1 MIGKVIE
8 IGKSTVVV
16 ELTLTDEQKRGI
28 INYHVAFDMEG
39 STIIGEI
46 ASIEKTTAHI
56 SLLGEI
62 KNSKFTPGISKKPY
76 YMSVCR
82 IIRNDELPIIV
93 GNTNEKSV
101 YIGRLSQYN
110 GYQVYAKVND
120 LFSNHFAI
128 LGNTGSG
135 KSHGMARLLQ
145 NVFSDTTYPKNA
157 NFFLFDAYGEY
168 NDTFIF
174 NDKNVSKVYTTK
186 VEEFSDA
193 RTELLKIPLWLLDV
207 DDIALL
213 LNATKSTQLPII
225 EKALKLVGVF
235 ARNEEEIITYKN
247 DIIAKALNELLYS
260 GGTPSQI
267 RDQIFAVL
275 TSFNTKDLNLDAK
288 VVVPGW
294 TRPLRQC
301 LIIDKDGKLQE
312 MQLLGEFF
320 NSFIKEDLKL
330 ELPDG
335 TFPFTLEHL
344 NQAFDFALISE
355 GVLKSDK
362 VYDDN
367 HVLKVRLESLMN
379 GSYKEYFNI
388 DKYITKEQFIDS
400 LVKSKDGEKKQIINF
415 NISYVDD
422 RFAKVL
428 VKIIS
433 KLLFEYSLALDNR
446 ASFPI
451 HILLEEAHRYVQN
464 DNDIN
469 ILGYNIFERI
479 TKEGRKYGVI
489 LGMISQRPSEI
500 SETAISQCTNF
511 LVFRM
516 QHPKDLNYIRE
527 MVPNITEEMVP
538 KFKVLQPGN
547 CVLKRDEAQLELLNE
562 SKLKQPVWNKL
573 YKKDIIKGIHF
584 EKGKYH
590 EDVFWSFQAIGNAR
604 SVSIIDYIGYH
615 YWQRGESIMGEK
627 YSLKRLDAVE
637 GKCNRQEYFRINF
650 PELENR
656 ALVDL
661 WFTCLYHGQ
670 AAFRELKKEEKAQAL
685 EFLNKVLCKYPITRE
700 KIKNL
705 NITHCIWLLLAEISF
720 SKTCKIRNL
729 LKVGV

>member
-16 ELTLTDEQKRGI
+16 ELTLTDEQKREI

-62 KNSKFTPGISKKPY
+62 KNAKFTPGISKKPY

-135 KSHGMARLLQ
+135 KSHGMARILQ
-145 NVFSDTTYPKNA
+145 NIFSDTIYPKNA

-355 GVLKSDK
+355 GILKSDK

-464 DNDIN
+464 DDDIN

-547 CVLKRDEAQLELLNE
+547 CVAFGVAFKLPMQLKLDMPSPTPLSQNIDI
-562 SKLKQPVWNKL
+562 SKCW
-573 YKKDIIKGIHF
+573 Y
-584 EKGKYH
+584 
-590 EDVFWSFQAIGNAR
+590 
-604 SVSIIDYIGYH
+604 
-615 YWQRGESIMGEK
+615 
-627 YSLKRLDAVE
+627 
-637 GKCNRQEYFRINF
+637 
-650 PELENR
+650 
-656 ALVDL
+656 
-661 WFTCLYHGQ
+661 
-670 AAFRELKKEEKAQAL
+670 
-685 EFLNKVLCKYPITRE
+685 
-700 KIKNL
+700 
-705 NITHCIWLLLAEISF
+705 
-720 SKTCKIRNL
+720 
-729 LKVGV
+729 

>member
-62 KNSKFTPGISKKPY
+62 RNAKFTPGISKKPY

-500 SETAISQCTNF
+500 SETAISQCANF

-547 CVLKRDEAQLELLNE
+547 CVAFGVAFKLPMQLKLDMPSPTPLSQNIDI
-562 SKLKQPVWNKL
+562 SKCW
-573 YKKDIIKGIHF
+573 Y
-584 EKGKYH
+584 
-590 EDVFWSFQAIGNAR
+590 
-604 SVSIIDYIGYH
+604 
-615 YWQRGESIMGEK
+615 
-627 YSLKRLDAVE
+627 
-637 GKCNRQEYFRINF
+637 
-650 PELENR
+650 
-656 ALVDL
+656 
-661 WFTCLYHGQ
+661 
-670 AAFRELKKEEKAQAL
+670 
-685 EFLNKVLCKYPITRE
+685 
-700 KIKNL
+700 
-705 NITHCIWLLLAEISF
+705 
-720 SKTCKIRNL
+720 
-729 LKVGV
+729 

>member
-16 ELTLTDEQKRGI
+16 ELTLTDEQKRVI

-62 KNSKFTPGISKKPY
+62 KNAKFTPGISKKPY

-320 NSFIKEDLKL
+320 NSIIKEDLKL

-500 SETAISQCTNF
+500 SETAISQCANF

-547 CVLKRDEAQLELLNE
+547 CVAFGVAFKLPMQLKLDMPSPTPLSQNIDI
-562 SKLKQPVWNKL
+562 SKCW
-573 YKKDIIKGIHF
+573 Y
-584 EKGKYH
+584 
-590 EDVFWSFQAIGNAR
+590 
-604 SVSIIDYIGYH
+604 
-615 YWQRGESIMGEK
+615 
-627 YSLKRLDAVE
+627 
-637 GKCNRQEYFRINF
+637 
-650 PELENR
+650 
-656 ALVDL
+656 
-661 WFTCLYHGQ
+661 
-670 AAFRELKKEEKAQAL
+670 
-685 EFLNKVLCKYPITRE
+685 
-700 KIKNL
+700 
-705 NITHCIWLLLAEISF
+705 
-720 SKTCKIRNL
+720 
-729 LKVGV
+729 

>member
-16 ELTLTDEQKRGI
+16 ELILTDEQKRGI

-62 KNSKFTPGISKKPY
+62 KNAKFTPGISKKPY

-275 TSFNTKDLNLDAK
+275 TSFNTKDLNLDTK

-500 SETAISQCTNF
+500 SETAISQCANF

-547 CVLKRDEAQLELLNE
+547 CVAFGVAFKLPMQLKLDMPSPTPLSQNIDI
-562 SKLKQPVWNKL
+562 SKCW
-573 YKKDIIKGIHF
+573 Y
-584 EKGKYH
+584 
-590 EDVFWSFQAIGNAR
+590 
-604 SVSIIDYIGYH
+604 
-615 YWQRGESIMGEK
+615 
-627 YSLKRLDAVE
+627 
-637 GKCNRQEYFRINF
+637 
-650 PELENR
+650 
-656 ALVDL
+656 
-661 WFTCLYHGQ
+661 
-670 AAFRELKKEEKAQAL
+670 
-685 EFLNKVLCKYPITRE
+685 
-700 KIKNL
+700 
-705 NITHCIWLLLAEISF
+705 
-720 SKTCKIRNL
+720 
-729 LKVGV
+729 

>member
-46 ASIEKTTAHI
+46 ASIEKNTAHI

-379 GSYKEYFNI
+379 GSYKEYFNL

-547 CVLKRDEAQLELLNE
+547 CVAFGVAFKLPMQLKLDMPSPTPLSQNIDI
-562 SKLKQPVWNKL
+562 SKCW
-573 YKKDIIKGIHF
+573 Y
-584 EKGKYH
+584 
-590 EDVFWSFQAIGNAR
+590 
-604 SVSIIDYIGYH
+604 
-615 YWQRGESIMGEK
+615 
-627 YSLKRLDAVE
+627 
-637 GKCNRQEYFRINF
+637 
-650 PELENR
+650 
-656 ALVDL
+656 
-661 WFTCLYHGQ
+661 
-670 AAFRELKKEEKAQAL
+670 
-685 EFLNKVLCKYPITRE
+685 
-700 KIKNL
+700 
-705 NITHCIWLLLAEISF
+705 
-720 SKTCKIRNL
+720 
-729 LKVGV
+729 

>member
-62 KNSKFTPGISKKPY
+62 KNAKFTPGISKKPY

-355 GVLKSDK
+355 GILKSDK

-464 DNDIN
+464 DDDIN

-500 SETAISQCTNF
+500 SETAISQCANF

-516 QHPKDLNYIRE
+516 QHPKDLDYIRE

-547 CVLKRDEAQLELLNE
+547 CVAFGVAFKLPMQLKLDMPSPTPLSQNIDI
-562 SKLKQPVWNKL
+562 SKCW
-573 YKKDIIKGIHF
+573 Y
-584 EKGKYH
+584 
-590 EDVFWSFQAIGNAR
+590 
-604 SVSIIDYIGYH
+604 
-615 YWQRGESIMGEK
+615 
-627 YSLKRLDAVE
+627 
-637 GKCNRQEYFRINF
+637 
-650 PELENR
+650 
-656 ALVDL
+656 
-661 WFTCLYHGQ
+661 
-670 AAFRELKKEEKAQAL
+670 
-685 EFLNKVLCKYPITRE
+685 
-700 KIKNL
+700 
-705 NITHCIWLLLAEISF
+705 
-720 SKTCKIRNL
+720 
-729 LKVGV
+729 

>member
-62 KNSKFTPGISKKPY
+62 KNAKFTPGISKKPY
-76 YMSVCR
+76 YMSICR

-355 GVLKSDK
+355 GILKSDK

-547 CVLKRDEAQLELLNE
+547 CVAFGVAFKLPMQLKLDMPSPTPLSQNIDI
-562 SKLKQPVWNKL
+562 SKCW
-573 YKKDIIKGIHF
+573 Y
-584 EKGKYH
+584 
-590 EDVFWSFQAIGNAR
+590 
-604 SVSIIDYIGYH
+604 
-615 YWQRGESIMGEK
+615 
-627 YSLKRLDAVE
+627 
-637 GKCNRQEYFRINF
+637 
-650 PELENR
+650 
-656 ALVDL
+656 
-661 WFTCLYHGQ
+661 
-670 AAFRELKKEEKAQAL
+670 
-685 EFLNKVLCKYPITRE
+685 
-700 KIKNL
+700 
-705 NITHCIWLLLAEISF
+705 
-720 SKTCKIRNL
+720 
-729 LKVGV
+729 

>member
-62 KNSKFTPGISKKPY
+62 KNAKFTPGISKKPY

-464 DNDIN
+464 DDDIN

-500 SETAISQCTNF
+500 SETAISQCANF

-516 QHPKDLNYIRE
+516 QHPKDLIYIRE

-547 CVLKRDEAQLELLNE
+547 CVAFGVAFKLPMQLKLDMPSPTPLSQNIDI
-562 SKLKQPVWNKL
+562 SKCW
-573 YKKDIIKGIHF
+573 Y
-584 EKGKYH
+584 
-590 EDVFWSFQAIGNAR
+590 
-604 SVSIIDYIGYH
+604 
-615 YWQRGESIMGEK
+615 
-627 YSLKRLDAVE
+627 
-637 GKCNRQEYFRINF
+637 
-650 PELENR
+650 
-656 ALVDL
+656 
-661 WFTCLYHGQ
+661 
-670 AAFRELKKEEKAQAL
+670 
-685 EFLNKVLCKYPITRE
+685 
-700 KIKNL
+700 
-705 NITHCIWLLLAEISF
+705 
-720 SKTCKIRNL
+720 
-729 LKVGV
+729 

>member
-62 KNSKFTPGISKKPY
+62 KNAKFTPGISKKPY

-186 VEEFSDA
+186 VGEFSDA

-355 GVLKSDK
+355 GILKSDK

-464 DNDIN
+464 DDDIN

-500 SETAISQCTNF
+500 SETAISQCANF

-547 CVLKRDEAQLELLNE
+547 CVAFGVAFKLPMQLKLDMPSPTPLSQNIDI
-562 SKLKQPVWNKL
+562 SKCW
-573 YKKDIIKGIHF
+573 Y
-584 EKGKYH
+584 
-590 EDVFWSFQAIGNAR
+590 
-604 SVSIIDYIGYH
+604 
-615 YWQRGESIMGEK
+615 
-627 YSLKRLDAVE
+627 
-637 GKCNRQEYFRINF
+637 
-650 PELENR
+650 
-656 ALVDL
+656 
-661 WFTCLYHGQ
+661 
-670 AAFRELKKEEKAQAL
+670 
-685 EFLNKVLCKYPITRE
+685 
-700 KIKNL
+700 
-705 NITHCIWLLLAEISF
+705 
-720 SKTCKIRNL
+720 
-729 LKVGV
+729 

>member
-62 KNSKFTPGISKKPY
+62 KNAKFTPGISKKPY

-110 GYQVYAKVND
+110 GYQVNAKVND

-275 TSFNTKDLNLDAK
+275 TSFNTKDLNLDTK

-500 SETAISQCTNF
+500 SETAISQCANF

-547 CVLKRDEAQLELLNE
+547 CVAFGVAFKLPMQLKLDMPSPTPLSQNIDI
-562 SKLKQPVWNKL
+562 SKCW
-573 YKKDIIKGIHF
+573 Y
-584 EKGKYH
+584 
-590 EDVFWSFQAIGNAR
+590 
-604 SVSIIDYIGYH
+604 
-615 YWQRGESIMGEK
+615 
-627 YSLKRLDAVE
+627 
-637 GKCNRQEYFRINF
+637 
-650 PELENR
+650 
-656 ALVDL
+656 
-661 WFTCLYHGQ
+661 
-670 AAFRELKKEEKAQAL
+670 
-685 EFLNKVLCKYPITRE
+685 
-700 KIKNL
+700 
-705 NITHCIWLLLAEISF
+705 
-720 SKTCKIRNL
+720 
-729 LKVGV
+729 

>member
-62 KNSKFTPGISKKPY
+62 KNAKFTPGISKKPY

-186 VEEFSDA
+186 VGEFSDA

-500 SETAISQCTNF
+500 SETAISQCANF

-547 CVLKRDEAQLELLNE
+547 CVAFGVAFKLPMQLKLDMPSPTPLSQNIDI
-562 SKLKQPVWNKL
+562 SKCW
-573 YKKDIIKGIHF
+573 Y
-584 EKGKYH
+584 
-590 EDVFWSFQAIGNAR
+590 
-604 SVSIIDYIGYH
+604 
-615 YWQRGESIMGEK
+615 
-627 YSLKRLDAVE
+627 
-637 GKCNRQEYFRINF
+637 
-650 PELENR
+650 
-656 ALVDL
+656 
-661 WFTCLYHGQ
+661 
-670 AAFRELKKEEKAQAL
+670 
-685 EFLNKVLCKYPITRE
+685 
-700 KIKNL
+700 
-705 NITHCIWLLLAEISF
+705 
-720 SKTCKIRNL
+720 
-729 LKVGV
+729 

>member
-8 IGKSTVVV
+8 IDKSTVVA
-16 ELTLTDEQKRGI
+16 ELTLTDEQKKGI
-28 INYHVAFDMEG
+28 INYHVAFDIDG
-39 STIIGEI
+39 STIIGEVS
-46 ASIEKTTAHI
+46 SIEKDIANIT
-56 SLLGEI
+56 LLGEI
-62 KNSKFTPGISKKPY
+62 KDSKFTPGISKKPY

-145 NVFSDTTYPKNA
+145 NVFTDTTYPKNA

-168 NDTFIF
+168 NDTFVF

-207 DDIALL
+207 DDFALL

-235 ARNEEEIITYKN
+235 ARSEDEIITYKN
-247 DIIAKALNELLYS
+247 DIIARALNELLYS

-275 TSFNTKDLNLDAK
+275 TSFNTRDLNLDSK

-367 HVLKVRLESLMN
+367 HVLKVRLESLIN
-379 GSYKEYFNI
+379 SNYKEYFNL
-388 DKYITKEQFIDS
+388 DKYVTKEQFIDS

-516 QHPKDLNYIRE
+516 QHPKDLTYIKE

-547 CVLKRDEAQLELLNE
+547 CVAFGVAFKLPMQLKLDMPSPTPLSQNVDI
-562 SKLKQPVWNKL
+562 SKCW
-573 YKKDIIKGIHF
+573 Y
-584 EKGKYH
+584 
-590 EDVFWSFQAIGNAR
+590 
-604 SVSIIDYIGYH
+604 
-615 YWQRGESIMGEK
+615 
-627 YSLKRLDAVE
+627 
-637 GKCNRQEYFRINF
+637 
-650 PELENR
+650 
-656 ALVDL
+656 
-661 WFTCLYHGQ
+661 
-670 AAFRELKKEEKAQAL
+670 
-685 EFLNKVLCKYPITRE
+685 
-700 KIKNL
+700 
-705 NITHCIWLLLAEISF
+705 
-720 SKTCKIRNL
+720 
-729 LKVGV
+729 

>member
-355 GVLKSDK
+355 GILKSDK

-547 CVLKRDEAQLELLNE
+547 CVAFGVAFKLPMQLKLDMPSPTPLSQNIDI
-562 SKLKQPVWNKL
+562 SKCW
-573 YKKDIIKGIHF
+573 Y
-584 EKGKYH
+584 
-590 EDVFWSFQAIGNAR
+590 
-604 SVSIIDYIGYH
+604 
-615 YWQRGESIMGEK
+615 
-627 YSLKRLDAVE
+627 
-637 GKCNRQEYFRINF
+637 
-650 PELENR
+650 
-656 ALVDL
+656 
-661 WFTCLYHGQ
+661 
-670 AAFRELKKEEKAQAL
+670 
-685 EFLNKVLCKYPITRE
+685 
-700 KIKNL
+700 
-705 NITHCIWLLLAEISF
+705 
-720 SKTCKIRNL
+720 
-729 LKVGV
+729 

>member
-8 IGKSTVVV
+8 IDKSTVVV
-16 ELTLTDEQKRGI
+16 ELTLTDEQKKGI
-28 INYHVAFDMEG
+28 INYHVAFDIDG
-39 STIIGEI
+39 STIIGEVS
-46 ASIEKTTAHI
+46 SIEKDIANIT
-56 SLLGEI
+56 LLGEI
-62 KNSKFTPGISKKPY
+62 KDSKFTPGISKKPY

-145 NVFSDTTYPKNA
+145 NVFTDTTYPKNA

-168 NDTFIF
+168 NDTFVF

-207 DDIALL
+207 DDFALL

-235 ARNEEEIITYKN
+235 ARSEDEIITYKN
-247 DIIAKALNELLYS
+247 DIIARALNELLYS

-275 TSFNTKDLNLDAK
+275 TSFNTRDLNLDSK

-367 HVLKVRLESLMN
+367 HVLKVRLESLIN
-379 GSYKEYFNI
+379 SNYKEYFNL
-388 DKYITKEQFIDS
+388 DKYVTKEQFIDS

-464 DNDIN
+464 DDDIN

-516 QHPKDLNYIRE
+516 QHPKDLTYIKE

-547 CVLKRDEAQLELLNE
+547 CVAFGVAFKLPMQLKLDMPSPTPLSQNVDI
-562 SKLKQPVWNKL
+562 SKCW
-573 YKKDIIKGIHF
+573 Y
-584 EKGKYH
+584 
-590 EDVFWSFQAIGNAR
+590 
-604 SVSIIDYIGYH
+604 
-615 YWQRGESIMGEK
+615 
-627 YSLKRLDAVE
+627 
-637 GKCNRQEYFRINF
+637 
-650 PELENR
+650 
-656 ALVDL
+656 
-661 WFTCLYHGQ
+661 
-670 AAFRELKKEEKAQAL
+670 
-685 EFLNKVLCKYPITRE
+685 
-700 KIKNL
+700 
-705 NITHCIWLLLAEISF
+705 
-720 SKTCKIRNL
+720 
-729 LKVGV
+729 